1 MAKERLPRG
10 VGVVADV
17 VVVVVVVGEG
27 GWVRRVGNG
36 RSGVITCVHGCCYH
50 FLLFHFLSV
59 RDIFRISFMV

>member
-10 VGVVADV
+10 VGVVAD
-17 VVVVVVVGEG
+17 VVVVVVGEG